1 MFPMEMLQILWVT
14 LITSIVWFIV
24 GGIVYMNPWVAK
36 IYAKYRK
43 HPSMKHFKTQG
54 QYLVGV
60 FLVAGF
66 LPIFLIAIAYQ
77 FIRPIDWILLGFILV
92 AVRIFPRLCD
102 MWMQTSYPNKLLQIE
117 LINGVILSFV
127 IAYMFSILF

>member
-1 MFPMEMLQILWVT
+1 MFPMEVLQILWVV

-54 QYLVGV
+54 RYLVGV
-60 FLVAGF
+60 FLVAGL
-66 LPIFLIAIAYQ
+66 LPIFLIAVAYYYIA
-77 FIRPIDWILLGFILV
+77 PINWILLGFILV
-92 AVRIFPRLCD
+92 AVRIIPRLCD

-117 LINGVILSFV
+117 LINGIILSFV
-127 IAYMFSILF
+127 IAGMFGLLF